1 MRAAQ
6 RVWPLQVGM
15 AVEADVMQDKRRLY
29 EWVLEPLY
37 GMAGK
42 L

>member
-1 MRAAQ
+1 MHAAQ

-15 AVEADVMQDKRRLY
+15 VVEADVMQDRRRLY